1 MTDASKKQEAQ
12 SHFKKAREED
22 GKKAMA
28 EYEAQAIAIRE
39 KTERLRAL
47 RLAREAE
54 LGSSVQPKAKAAVK
68 RSAVKP
74 AGAGSRKAGAGRSG
88 RGEKP
93 SNTTLADW
101 LDEQDRSGRRS

>member
-1 MTDASKKQEAQ
+1 MTDAAKKQEAQ
-12 SHFKKAREED
+12 SHFKKARED
-22 GKKAMA
+22 DAKKAMA

-54 LGSSVQPKAKAAVK
+54 LGALAPKKPKAAVRK
-68 RSAVKP
+68 TVAKP
-74 AGAGSRKAGAGRSG
+74 GGRGAGKTRAAN
-88 RGEKP
+88 KP
-93 SNTTLADW
+93 GSSTLADW